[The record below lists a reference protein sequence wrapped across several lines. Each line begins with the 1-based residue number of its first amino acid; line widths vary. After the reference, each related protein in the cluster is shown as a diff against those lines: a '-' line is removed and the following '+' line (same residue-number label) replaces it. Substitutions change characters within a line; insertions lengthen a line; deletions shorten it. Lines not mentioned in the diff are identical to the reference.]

1 MIKLEDLFKEG
12 RYIILDGYN
21 EAIVGVT
28 IDKTRLIYSS
38 SKIIEMLVRD
48 GMDEDQAFEFFEYNI
63 YGSKIKNGPLFLMD

>member
-12 RYIILDGYN
+12 RYILLDGYD

-28 IDKTRLIYSS
+28 LDKTRLIYSS

-63 YGSKIKNGPLFLMD
+63 YGSKIKDCPLFLMD